1 MSIRRFFRRRH
12 EDSDLAQ
19 EIQSHIE
26 HEIDENMARGISKAE
41 ATRRAYLKFGNP
53 QHVREDVWRWNT
65 VEFADSAARDLRFA
79 VRTLRQRP
87 GFLAVAL
94 LTLALGI
101 GATTVMFTVVNSV
114 LLKPLAYLEPE
125 RLVTLHGET
134 EKYGDQWSF
143 ANLDFLDCQRE
154 SRSLDVAAWTYG
166 GGTVSGP
173 GDSEYLS
180 GRQISPE
187 LFSILGVA
195 LARGRAFLPEENL
208 PGAAPVLII
217 SHSLWQRRYA
227 GNPAAV
233 GMKLVFDGKDYTIVG
248 IAPAGFHLDGG
259 ADVFVPLGQ
268 NTEPRMRVRE
278 ATFLHVVARL
288 RPGAD
293 TTAAQAEISWIA
305 GDLAKQYPASNGG
318 RDFAI
323 QPLRQELVANV
334 RSTLWLLL
342 GAVGMLLVIACAN
355 VASLLLSRAV
365 SREREF
371 AVRVALGA
379 GRARLVR
386 QCLTESAVLG
396 VSGGALGVLLALAGI
411 RPLLALWPGSLPRA
425 EEVHLDYRVLL
436 FALATSLMSGLLFGL
451 APALRAPGRE
461 LEKTLRAESRTVAG
475 TSRRLHGAFVV
486 SEISLAVVLLVS
498 AGMLGRTLLTLSSLD
513 PGLNTENVLV
523 SRVAFSPASLTNPAQ
538 VRATW
543 QKVLDHARSV
553 PGVQSVA
560 LTDIVPMRVGL
571 NELGYSSTPAFP
583 PRNQIPLALATSVTP
598 DYLKVMGIPL
608 REGRFFTDQDRVGTA
623 PVVVI
628 DEVLAQHAFGRQD
641 PVGKPLWL
649 QAIGQAQVVG
659 VVGHVRHW
667 GLADD
672 DQADVR
678 DQLYVPLARLP
689 DRLMRFFSS
698 VLSLTART
706 SVPPSTVAEPLRR
719 ELRANTGGHVLY
731 QIQTMEEL
739 ASASLA
745 RQRFLVFLFAVF
757 GGLALLLACIG
768 IYGVLAYLTSRRVT
782 EIGVRM
788 ALGATTG
795 DVIRLVLGQSVGMIL
810 TGVCLGTLAALA
822 AGRLLQHL
830 VAGMRSIEPFTF
842 IMMISLLVVAALFAS
857 FVPAR
862 RASRLDAVHA
872 LRSE

>member
-1 MSIRRFFRRRH
+1 MSIRRFFRRQH
-12 EDSDLAQ
+12 EDSDLAR
-19 EIQSHIE
+19 EIQSHME
-26 HEIDENMARGISKAE
+26 HEIDENMARGASKAE
-41 ATRRAYLKFGNP
+41 ATRKAYLKFGNP

-65 VEFADSAARDLRFA
+65 VEFADSAVRDLRFA

-101 GATTVMFTVVNSV
+101 GATTVMFTLVNGV
-114 LLKPLAYLEPE
+114 LLKPLAYPEPE
-125 RLVTLHGET
+125 RLVTLHGTT
-134 EKYGDQWSF
+134 EKYGDQWF
-143 ANLDFLDCQRE
+143 ANLDFLDCQHQ
-154 SRSLDVAAWTYG
+154 SRSLDIAAWTYSG
-166 GGTVSGP
+166 GMVSGP

-187 LFSILGVA
+187 LFSILGIA

-233 GMKLVFDGKDYTIVG
+233 GIKLVFDGKDYTIVG
-248 IAPAGFHLDGG
+248 IAPAGFHLDGV

-278 ATFLHVVARL
+278 AAFLHAVARL
-288 RPGAD
+288 RPSAD
-293 TTAAQAEISWIA
+293 MTSAQAEISRIA
-305 GDLAKQYPASNGG
+305 GDLAKEYPASNGG
-318 RDFAI
+318 RGFAL
-323 QPLRQELVANV
+323 QPLRQELVADV

-342 GAVGMLLVIACAN
+342 GAVGLLLVIACAN

-379 GRARLVR
+379 GRGRLVR

-396 VSGGALGVLLALAGI
+396 VCGGALGVMFALGGI
-411 RPLLALWPGSLPRA
+411 HPLLALWPGSLPRA
-425 EEVHLDYRVLL
+425 EEVHLDYHVLL
-436 FALATSLMSGLLFGL
+436 FALATSLLSGLLFGL

-461 LEKTLRAESRTVAG
+461 LEKTLRAVSRTVAG
-475 TSRRLHGAFVV
+475 ASHRLHGAFVV

-498 AGMLGRTLLTLSSLD
+498 AGMLGRTLLRLSSLD

-523 SRVAFSPASLTNPAQ
+523 SRLAFSPASLTNPAQ
-538 VRATW
+538 TRAAW
-543 QKVLDHARSV
+543 QQVLDHARSV

-560 LTDIVPMRVGL
+560 LTDIVPMREGL
-571 NELGYSSTPAFP
+571 NELGYSRTPAFP
-583 PRNQIPLALATSVTP
+583 PRNQIPLALLTSVTP

-608 REGRFFTDQDRVGTA
+608 REGRFFTDQDRVGNA

-667 GLADD
+667 GLAND

-678 DQLYVPLARLP
+678 DQLYFPLACLN

-698 VLSLTART
+698 ILSLTART
-706 SVPPSTVAEPLRR
+706 NVPPLTMVEPLRR

-745 RQRFLVFLFAVF
+745 RQRFLVFLFGVF

-768 IYGVLAYLTSRRVT
+768 IYGVLAYLTSRRVP

-795 DVIRLVLGQSVGMIL
+795 DVMRLVLRQSVGMIL
-810 TGVCLGTLAALA
+810 TGVGVGAVAAFA
-822 AGRLLQHL
+822 AGRLLLHL
-830 VAGMRSIEPFTF
+830 VAGMQSIEPFTF